1 MHMTRRAP
9 ELSATS
15 RLVCI
20 WIMCVD
26 PYAWAAPPFGN
37 TSHVFSFHVGAHSMM
52 RTASPVLWTLA
63 SSWAWYF
70 LDRRTVFFST
80 GCRKV
85 RSTFT
90 TTVLSPL
97 SETTTPSRIRFG
109 ICRCSSGLSLLAAQ
123 DRLDARDILAHLI
136 HAVGLLDLAGRLLE
150 AQVEL
155 LFLQVDQR
163 LGKLVGRQ
171 PADFID
177 LHHACSAAASIRAT
191 MRVFTGSL
199 AAPRRRASRATS
211 SGTPSISNMI
221 RPGWTRGAQY
231 STPPLPLPIRTSAGL
246 SVTGTSGKMRIH
258 TRPWRFIWR
267 VIARRAASIWRAV
280 MRSGSTDFRP

>member
-26 PYAWAAPPFGN
+26 PYAWAALPVGS
-37 TSHVFSFHVGAHSMM
+37 TSQVLVLDLGAHSMM
-52 RTASPVLWTLA
+52 RTISPALQAFA

-109 ICRCSSGLSLLAAQ
+109 IDQSSLGL
-123 DRLDARDILAHLI
+123 R
-136 HAVGLLDLAGRLLE
+136 
-150 AQVEL
+150 
-155 LFLQVDQR
+155 
-163 LGKLVGRQ
+163 
-171 PADFID
+171 
-177 LHHACSAAASIRAT
+177 
-191 MRVFTGSL
+191 
-199 AAPRRRASRATS
+199 
-211 SGTPSISNMI
+211 
-221 RPGWTRGAQY
+221 
-231 STPPLPLPIRTSAGL
+231 
-246 SVTGTSGKMRIH
+246 
-258 TRPWRFIWR
+258 
-267 VIARRAASIWRAV
+267 
-280 MRSGSTDFRP
+280 